1 MSMTRRAR
9 FRRAHP
15 SGLFAGEVG
24 GTKVVESGK
33 NPVGDKA
40 ADGVVKE
47 TRFIRS
53 LQRQRS
59 RGPLRRRTFPSP
71 MRR

>member
-1 MSMTRRAR
+1 MSITRRAR

-15 SGLFAGEVG
+15 RGLFAGEVG

-47 TRFIRS
+47 TRFI
-53 LQRQRS
+53 S
-59 RGPLRRRTFPSP
+59 R
-71 MRR
+71 